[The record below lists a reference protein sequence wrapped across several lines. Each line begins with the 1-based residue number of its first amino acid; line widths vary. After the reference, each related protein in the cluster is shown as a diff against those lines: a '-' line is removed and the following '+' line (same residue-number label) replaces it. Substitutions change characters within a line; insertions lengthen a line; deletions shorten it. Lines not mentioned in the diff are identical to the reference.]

1 MNILTEAD
9 RLTNN
14 DRQDIYSHPYE
25 DFGRATSLY
34 QPILDSNLDPR
45 LKHPLIMIQVKIA
58 RLLSTPDHIDSMVD
72 IAGYINTYYMV
83 LEKLKSTTDK
93 SAPK

>member
-9 RLTNN
+9 RLTNG
-14 DRQDIYSHPYE
+14 DRQDVYSHPYD
-25 DFGRATSLY
+25 DFGRATALY

-58 RLLSTPDHIDSMVD
+58 RLLSTPNHIDSIVD
-72 IAGYINTYYMV
+72 IAGYANCYSMV

-93 SAPK
+93 SKPK